1 MERTMT
7 LYIPRELLL
16 EIWDHGERTYPEENA
31 GLILGTVNGEERRVS
46 KLLPLENKSQS
57 ETRHNR
63 YLIQPEDMMVGEQE
77 AEKLALEILGV
88 FHSHPDHPAEPS
100 EFDRQW
106 ALPWYSYLIT
116 SVDLG
121 QALESRSWRLK
132 DDRTQMIEEVLK
144 IQVDL
149 DTSAKS
155 NKSMAKKERN
165 R

>member
-77 AEKLALEILGV
+77 AEKLALEIIGV

>member
-1 MERTMT
+1 MT
-7 LYIPRELLL
+7 LHIPRDLLL
-16 EIWDHGERTYPEENA
+16 QIWDHGERTYPEENA
-31 GLILGTVNGEERRVS
+31 GLILGAVNGEERWASR
-46 KLLPLENKSQS
+46 LLPLENKSRS
-57 ETRHNR
+57 ESRHNR
-63 YLIQPEDMMVGEQE
+63 YLINPEDMIAGEQE
-77 AEKLALEILGV
+77 AERLALEILGV